1 MISFLTHPVTTF
13 FGGAILALIGVGI
26 LLNAKMESNQTAQ
39 FVKDYREAMAK
50 AGENGPTTGSSK
62 EAAAIKRFTDF
73 LKNVGDKTYIKEQTA
88 NSYAADAYL
97 DDTIV
102 THYGPEEIRK
112 YFLQTAETMTAF
124 EVKILDSSR
133 SGADHYIRWE
143 MIFAAPKLANGEPIH
158 SVGISQVRFDKEG
171 KVAFHQDFWDSG
183 RHIYGQI
190 PVVGGLIGIIRSRMK
205 E

>member
-73 LKNVGDKTYIKEQTA
+73 LKNVGDKT
-88 NSYAADAYL
+88 
-97 DDTIV
+97 
-102 THYGPEEIRK
+102 
-112 YFLQTAETMTAF
+112 
-124 EVKILDSSR
+124 
-133 SGADHYIRWE
+133 
-143 MIFAAPKLANGEPIH
+143 
-158 SVGISQVRFDKEG
+158 
-171 KVAFHQDFWDSG
+171 
-183 RHIYGQI
+183 
-190 PVVGGLIGIIRSRMK
+190 
-205 E
+205 